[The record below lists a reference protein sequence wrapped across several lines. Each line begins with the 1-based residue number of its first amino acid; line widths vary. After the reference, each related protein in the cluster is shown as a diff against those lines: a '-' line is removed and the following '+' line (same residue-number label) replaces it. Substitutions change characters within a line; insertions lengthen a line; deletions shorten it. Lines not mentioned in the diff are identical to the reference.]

1 MLVKLMK
8 YDLKSMLK
16 VIIPFWIAM
25 FVTGI
30 LWSGQV
36 RTALLDMNDGDGTG
50 GLIMGIT
57 MMLFLMLITAVI
69 VMNIVV
75 IIQRFWK
82 GLLKEEGYLMFTLPV
97 SERSLVL
104 SKALSSF
111 VITIGTVLVIFLMLI
126 GMGLVNGMN
135 FNFLIQSEFLKQFI
149 HNCGGYSIAFGI
161 VFVFGGI
168 YHLYAAMAIGQLSNR
183 NRFICS
189 FAAYVALAVLF
200 YLLGTPIL
208 GKGFHSDVNE
218 WLYVIMGVAEIAV
231 YHAVTEFILTKRLN
245 LE

>member
-1 MLVKLMK
+1 MLGRLMK

-36 RTALLDMNDGDGTG
+36 RAALFDMNDEDGTR

-104 SKALSSF
+104 SKVLSSF
-111 VITIGTVLVIFLMLI
+111 LITIGTMLVIFLMVI
-126 GMGLVNGMN
+126 GMGLMTGMN

-149 HNCGGYSIAFGI
+149 HNCGIYSIVFGI

-189 FAAYVALAVLF
+189 FAAYVVLAILF
-200 YLLGTPIL
+200 YLLEIPIL

-218 WLYVIMGVAEIAV
+218 WLYVIIGVLEIAL
-231 YHAVTEFILTKRLN
+231 YHVVTEFILTKRLN